1 MESRSESVEAG
12 WDAGGVSDRATGDV
26 VLRVVHMSPVSLALG
41 AETDRTRW
49 NTVVPPAEVADDP
62 EAVASFIRSDLAGA
76 GKMLLLSSRFR
87 SPHAGE
93 TFRFLVQVRNE
104 RERVAE
110 SVTCRMELQTPSERL
125 LLLDTATSDAAG
137 SSATSASAGDNWTL
151 APRAAWE
158 HLLSAVF
165 REPGAHQLLG
175 VVRFRWA
182 AAAATAV
189 EVGTASPSTSVKRH
203 AFRIQVRSAWRVQRT
218 LLFPAPGSAAAADAD
233 AGTPG
238 RLPFRLCVDVE
249 NVSDVPMYWQRA
261 EYEPLPPLFTE
272 RADADLHRQLST
284 MAVSTAAVAP
294 EPDAAGDA
302 PARRSVLLAPGDIY
316 RAAVPISVDAAHW
329 RTEPT
334 PVAIAA
340 TTGRTAASSLEAPVS
355 VGILSVHWR
364 SAHGMHGWQ
373 RLPPLT
379 IPRLHLELFLQRL
392 PCTRSPSGVVHW
404 QRVPAEV
411 QLLLHSDAE
420 AVVVVERP
428 FRVHCTVRYL
438 PSSSSSSTAAAAA
451 AADSSPRTRRLY
463 VQVRRDRATHLVP
476 VGVSGRRLGEL
487 LPGQSCA
494 VTFTL
499 IPLTVGR
506 VSADGFR
513 CVDVESG
520 EIFEAPTPLPDVLAH
535 PCIDVGALQVH
546 VQPPPIER
554 IGREAALDRSA
565 AEYVQR

>member
-1 MESRSESVEAG
+1 MQGRSESVEVG
-12 WDAGGVSDRATGDV
+12 WDAGDVSARATGDG
-26 VLRVVHMSPVSLALG
+26 VLRVVHLSPVSLALG
-41 AETDRTRW
+41 TEADRTRW
-49 NTVVPPAEVADDP
+49 DTVVPSAGVADDP
-62 EAVASFIRSDLAGA
+62 EAAASFIRSDLAGA

-125 LLLDTATSDAAG
+125 LLLDTASSGAAG
-137 SSATSASAGDNWTL
+137 ASATSTAAGGSLTL

-158 HLLSAVF
+158 HLLSTVF
-165 REPGAHQLLG
+165 RESGPHQLLG

-182 AAAATAV
+182 AAAAPTSSAV
-189 EVGTASPSTSVKRH
+189 AAAPSTSVKRH
-203 AFRIQVRSAWRVQRT
+203 AFRIEVRSAWRVQRT
-218 LLFPAPGSAAAADAD
+218 LLFPAPGRADAADAD
-233 AGTPG
+233 AETLG
-238 RLPFRLCVDVE
+238 RVPFRLCVDVE

-261 EYEPLPPLFTE
+261 EYEPLPPSFTE

-284 MAVSTAAVAP
+284 MAVSTAATAP

-302 PARRSVLLAPGDIY
+302 PAQRSVLLAPGDIY
-316 RAAVPISVDAAHW
+316 RAVVPISVDATYW
-329 RTEPT
+329 RTDPT
-334 PVAIAA
+334 PVTTAGIA
-340 TTGRTAASSLEAPVS
+340 GRTAASSLEAPVS

-364 SAHGMHGWQ
+364 SAHGMRGWL

-420 AVVVVERP
+420 AVVEVERP

-438 PSSSSSSTAAAAA
+438 PASSSSSSSSAA
-451 AADSSPRTRRLY
+451 AADAPARTRRLY

-487 LPGQSCA
+487 SPGQSRT

-506 VSADGFR
+506 VSVDGFR

-520 EIFEAPTPLPDVLAH
+520 EIFEAPAPLPDALAH
-535 PCIDVGALQVH
+535 PYIDVGALQVH
-546 VQPPPIER
+546 VQPASMER
-554 IGREAALDRSA
+554 IGREAALDGSA
-565 AEYVQR
+565 VE